1 MFLYIFVVF
10 CFPAFHVFVALRF
23 LPISPMFHFSREG
36 RLNAKM
42 LLFVFVFQVS
52 KFSMILGKA
61 VLYSSVCVQDL
72 SFFFV
77 FSIVQPLVPSF
88 DTEPD
93 MKLQHFSIS
102 FQTPF
107 LEVLG
112 LILTPRWCYV
122 GYFGATMANLVP

>member
-1 MFLYIFVVF
+1 ML
-10 CFPAFHVFVALRF
+10 
-23 LPISPMFHFSREG
+23 
-36 RLNAKM
+36 KM
-42 LLFVFVFQVS
+42 LVFVFVFQVS

-61 VLYSSVCVQDL
+61 VLYSSVCVQGL
-72 SFFFV
+72 SVFFV

-112 LILTPRWCYV
+112 LILTPRWRYV
-122 GYFGATMANLVP
+122 G